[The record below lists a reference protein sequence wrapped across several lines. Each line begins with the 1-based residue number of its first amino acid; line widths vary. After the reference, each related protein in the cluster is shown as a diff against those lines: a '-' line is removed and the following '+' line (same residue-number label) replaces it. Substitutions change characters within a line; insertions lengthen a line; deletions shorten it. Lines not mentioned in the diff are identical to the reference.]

1 MVYTIGV
8 FKEVKEVWSVVK
20 GCGQLGGM
28 VRWDR
33 GVVSWEVWLGGIGV
47 WSVGRYG

>member
-1 MVYTIGV
+1 MGIGRSIQSV
-8 FKEVKEVWSVVK
+8 CSITKGVW
-20 GCGQLGGM
+20 LGGT

-33 GVVSWEVWLGGIGV
+33 GVVSWEVQLGGIGV